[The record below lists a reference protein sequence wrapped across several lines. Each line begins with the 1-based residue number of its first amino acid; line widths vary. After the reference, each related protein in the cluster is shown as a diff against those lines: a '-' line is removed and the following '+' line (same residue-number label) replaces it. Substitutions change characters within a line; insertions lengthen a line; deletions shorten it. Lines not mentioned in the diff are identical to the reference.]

1 MSDEHDLNDS
11 HAVVRGSLEVEF
23 EALSPEMRGANLPSR
38 DSSVMGTEYSSG
50 RLDMIVLFLVD
61 RLEGLVDAA

>member
-1 MSDEHDLNDS
+1 MFDEHDLNDS
-11 HAVVRGSLEVEF
+11 HAVVRGSLELVL
-23 EALSPEMRGANLPSR
+23 EALSPGIRAANLPSR
-38 DSSVMGTEYSSG
+38 ASSVMGTEYSSG